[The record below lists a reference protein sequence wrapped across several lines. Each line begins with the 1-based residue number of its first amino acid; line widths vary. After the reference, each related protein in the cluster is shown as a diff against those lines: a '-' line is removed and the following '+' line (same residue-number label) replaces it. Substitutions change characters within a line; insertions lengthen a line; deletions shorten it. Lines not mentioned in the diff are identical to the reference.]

1 MIFQTEEMVQWQ
13 KYRGALLP
21 LSAPH
26 LNIKFNRWPMF
37 LLVLKRSAL
46 FVRWTSDW
54 DMSEVTEFWY
64 VIKDSFTPL
73 EKLTSKNRSEIN
85 RGLTN
90 CEVKRVDA
98 RCMTEQ
104 MYLVYKKAFDRYNS
118 HLAPLTWSFFER
130 SIANASL
137 DKKVEFWG
145 VFDRSSGKL
154 IGYSSTVINGD
165 MVDYSTAKFDPD
177 FLGNYPSYALFYTMN
192 KVYLVEMGCRY
203 VSDGARNIAHDT
215 NIHEHL
221 IRKHGF
227 RKAYCRL
234 NVVYHPVIWIAVNFL
249 FFFRKNFKN
258 SHLPVLAKMASVLQQ
273 EEIRR
278 SITKK

>member
-104 MYLVYKKAFDRYNS
+104 MYLIYKKAFDKYKS
-118 HLAPLTWSFFER
+118 YLAPLTWSCFER
-130 SIANASL
+130 SIANTSL

-154 IGYSSTVINGD
+154 IGYSSTVINGEV
-165 MVDYSTAKFDPD
+165 VDYSTAKFDPE

-215 NIHEHL
+215 DIQEHL

-258 SHLPVLAKMASVLQQ
+258 SHLPVLVKMASVLQQ

-278 SITKK
+278 SVTKK